1 MDESTLARL
10 LLGPIQERMA
20 KKHFGLVCYGNLA
33 VMSITREA
41 VLAAMEEEEMIKV
54 DCKLGMCA
62 LRALDRGDP
71 GECAICLAGFSEED
85 VKMSDIVTNREFAI
99 YIAPHAEG
107 GDRLYE
113 LGEDVGQYWY
123 LGTDG
128 KLHGL
133 FSCGVVSVDTE
144 AEAIEFALWS
154 IQGQH
159 PADVVDRIAFF
170 SVNNFDRQQRVD
182 KEVPVLREDG
192 VYQDLAGK
200 ASEPY
205 CKLFIRKAKTSPAKL

>member
-1 MDESTLARL
+1 MEESTLVRL
-10 LLGPIQERMA
+10 LFGPIQERMA
-20 KKHFGLVCYGNLA
+20 RKHFNLVRYGNLA

-41 VLAAMEEEEMIKV
+41 VLAAMEEEEVIKV

-71 GECAICLAGFSEED
+71 GGCAICLDGFSEEE
-85 VKMSDIVTNREFAI
+85 VEMSDILTNQEFSI

-128 KLHGL
+128 KLHGF

-144 AEAIEFALWS
+144 AEAIEFALWN
-154 IQGQH
+154 IQRQH

-170 SVNNFDRQQRVD
+170 SVNDFDRQQRAD
-182 KEVPVLREDG
+182 KEVPVLREVS
-192 VYQDLAGK
+192 VYQVLANK
-200 ASEPY
+200 ACEPY
-205 CKLFIRKAKTSPAKL
+205 CKPFILKAKTSSARL

>member
-1 MDESTLARL
+1 MDESNLARL
-10 LLGPIQERMA
+10 AFGPIQERMA
-20 KKHFGLVCYGNLA
+20 KKHFGLVRHGNLA
-33 VMSITREA
+33 VLQVSQEN
-41 VLAAMEEEEMIKV
+41 VLAAMEEEEVIKV

-71 GECAICLAGFSEED
+71 GGCAICLDGFSEEE
-85 VKMSDIVTNREFAI
+85 VEMSDILTNQEFSI

-144 AEAIEFALWS
+144 ADAIEFALWN
-154 IQGQH
+154 IQRQH
-159 PADVVDRIAFF
+159 PADVVDRIASFA
-170 SVNNFDRQQRVD
+170 VNNFDHQQRVD

-192 VYQDLAGK
+192 MYAALANK
-200 ASEPY
+200 ASAPF
-205 CKLFIRKAKTSPAKL
+205 CSLFRKAKTGPAKL